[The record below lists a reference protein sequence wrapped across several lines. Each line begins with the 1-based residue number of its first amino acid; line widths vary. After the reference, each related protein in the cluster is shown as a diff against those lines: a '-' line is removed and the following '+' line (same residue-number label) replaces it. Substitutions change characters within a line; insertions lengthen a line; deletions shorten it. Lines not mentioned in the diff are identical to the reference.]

1 MINDNKMEK
10 SLKNVLSQNK
20 LVIKS
25 KIFSVNTNIAKLSKY
40 INK

>member
-1 MINDNKMEK
+1 MKK

-25 KIFSVNTNIAKLSKY
+25 KNFSVKINIAKLSKY
-40 INK
+40 ISK